1 MRNLHGKNNC
11 NTGVLEVAGYATQ
24 HIDPDAARRV
34 TLAGGDIA
42 LRAGS
47 ANERPAG
54 SCMLLFAGIIRTV
67 S

>member
-24 HIDPDAARRV
+24 HSDPDAARRV
-34 TLAGGDIA
+34 TLAGSDVTS
-42 LRAGS
+42 RASS
-47 ANERPAG
+47 ANERAAG